1 MPTIDIHAHW
11 YPEEWLRLFE
21 KEGPKEGARLERTPK
36 GFTIRTER
44 ITNAFD
50 EEFVN
55 LELRLQGM
63 RRQGVDMQALSLTTP
78 MVNWASPGFGLALA
92 QAYND
97 AASAAHARH
106 PDKFIGLAML
116 PMQAPELALKELAR
130 CASLPGM
137 RGVYLATNI
146 NGADLDDKRFWDV
159 YAKAEALGWP
169 LFLHP
174 VDTIGRERTTRYYL
188 KNLLG
193 NPYDTGVAAAS
204 LVFGGVLDAFPK
216 LEVNLPHA
224 GGTFP
229 WLIGRLDHGTKV
241 RPELKHMKRM
251 PSEYLRRFSYDT
263 IGHDDRIN
271 TALVRL
277 VGADRV
283 LLGTDY
289 CFDMGLTD
297 PVATIARIEGLTDEQ
312 RGQIKGGTAA
322 RLLRLT

>member
-1 MPTIDIHAHW
+1 MRTIDIHAHW
-11 YPEEWLRLFE
+11 YPEEWLKLFE
-21 KEGPKEGARLERTPK
+21 QDGPKEGARLERSPT
-36 GFTIRTER
+36 GYVIRTER

-50 EEFVN
+50 HDFVS
-55 LELRLQGM
+55 LDLRLQGM
-63 RRQGVDMQALSLTTP
+63 RRQSVDMHALSLTAP
-78 MVNWASPGFGLALA
+78 MVYWASAGLGLALS

-97 AASAAHARH
+97 AASAAHLRYPAQ
-106 PDKFIGLAML
+106 FVGLAML
-116 PMQAPELALKELAR
+116 PMQAPQLALAELER
-130 CASLPGM
+130 CAKLPGM
-137 RGVYLATNI
+137 RGLYVATNI
-146 NGADLDDKRFWDV
+146 NGADLDEKRFWDI
-159 YAKAEALGWP
+159 YARAEALGWTIY
-169 LFLHP
+169 LHP

-204 LVFGGVLDAFPK
+204 LIFGGVMDAFPK

-229 WLIGRLDHGTKV
+229 WLIGRLDQGTRV

-271 TALVRL
+271 SNLVRL

-283 LLGTDY
+283 LLGSDY

-297 PVATIARIEGLTDEQ
+297 PVATVSRIEGLTNAERD
-312 RGQIKGGTAA
+312 QIKGGTAA
-322 RLLRLT
+322 RLLRLS